1 MRRGAPQA
9 AWGYPRRAPAKRRG
23 LLEPDERRE
32 HDVQADERQA
42 LEEHGLAVAG
52 HLPERDRGQRQRT
65 EVDRLDHER
74 EALGEEQRED
84 DEHRPEEAGD
94 LRDRVLDD
102 RDREVVLALPGELD
116 G

>member
-9 AWGYPRRAPAKRRG
+9 ARGYPRRAPAKRRG
-23 LLEPDERRE
+23 LLEPDELRE
-32 HDVQADERQA
+32 NDVQSDERQA
-42 LEEHGLAVAG
+42 VEENGLAVAG

-84 DEHRPEEAGD
+84 DKHRPEEARE
-94 LRDRVLDD
+94 LRDPGHPH
-102 RDREVVLALPGELD
+102 RDTEVTP
-116 G
+116 